1 MKIVSKILVS
11 FLVTFIVLG
20 GAAAYY
26 LLSPEQGAPQMLLFQ
41 KVMIIFASAMGV
53 LGILLAA
60 IILHPLKKLGKGA
73 EQITKGNFAFQIYD
87 APLTKGKF
95 KNTDELS
102 QLIMAFEVMRKRM
115 IELDN
120 NLSQRIRTKTFDLQ
134 RVNDELIEKEKILQ
148 QANAK
153 LVNQSEDLKKINEE
167 LAARNKELSAANAKL
182 RKLDAMKTDFIM
194 IAAHELRTPI
204 QLILGSVQLAE
215 KGLINTDQAWKTI
228 ASEVKKLAEMA
239 TYLLDV
245 GKIESGTFTYDM
257 KPLDVSQLVEELVS
271 SSTKFCSQDDLIS
284 INIDLD
290 DDRVK
295 ILGDEH
301 RLMQAFLNIINNAV
315 KFAKN
320 GTISIRTHTD
330 RDNGLVEVKVMDD
343 GTGIPE
349 EILPILFSKF
359 VTKTNEN
366 ERGTGLGLFIT
377 KSIVEAHKAT
387 IKAMNNKNA
396 KGATFTVSFPIYER
410 VSPVTMIE

>member
-1 MKIVSKILVS
+1 MKIVSKIVAS
-11 FLVTFIVLG
+11 FLVTFMVLG
-20 GAAAYY
+20 STTAYY
-26 LLSPEQGAPQMLLFQ
+26 LLSLELGAVQILLFQ
-41 KVMIIFASAMGV
+41 RVMIIFASAMAV
-53 LGILLAA
+53 LGILIGL
-60 IILHPLKKLGKGA
+60 IILHPLKKLAKGA
-73 EQITKGNFAFQIYD
+73 EQITEGNFAVQIYD
-87 APLTKGKF
+87 AALTKGKF

-120 NLSQRIRTKTFDLQ
+120 NLTQRIRTKTFDLQ

-153 LVNQSEDLKKINEE
+153 LVNQSEDLQKINEE
-167 LAARNKELSAANAKL
+167 LATRNKELSDANTKL

-215 KGLINTDQAWKTI
+215 KGLINSEQAWKTI

-257 KPLDVSQLVEELVS
+257 KPLDVSQLVEEVVS
-271 SSTKFCSQDDLIS
+271 SSTKFCSQDDLIT

-301 RLMQAFLNIINNAV
+301 RLMQAFLNIINNAI

-320 GTISIRTHTD
+320 GTITIRTHTD
-330 RDNGLVEVKVMDD
+330 RDNGLVEVKVVDD

-359 VTKTNEN
+359 VTRTNEN

-377 KSIVEAHKAT
+377 KSIVEAHKAI
-387 IKAMNNKNA
+387 IKAMNNKNG
-396 KGATFTVSFPIYER
+396 KGATFTVLFPIYEH

>member
-1 MKIVSKILVS
+1 MKIVSKIVAS
-11 FLVTFIVLG
+11 FLITFMVLG
-20 GAAAYY
+20 GATAFY
-26 LLSPEQGAPQMLLFQ
+26 LLSPEVGEVQIPLFQ
-41 KVMIIFASAMGV
+41 KVIIIFTLAMGV
-53 LGILLAA
+53 LGILLSV
-60 IILHPLKKLGKGA
+60 IILHPLKKLAKGA
-73 EQITKGNFAFQIYD
+73 EQITEGNFAFQIYD
-87 APLTKGKF
+87 SALTKGKF
-95 KNTDELS
+95 KSTDELS
-102 QLIMAFEVMRKRM
+102 QLIMAFEVMRKRTV
-115 IELDN
+115 ELDN
-120 NLSQRIRTKTFDLQ
+120 NLGQRIRTKTFDLQ

-153 LVNQSEDLKKINEE
+153 LVNQSEDLRKINKE
-167 LAARNKELSAANAKL
+167 LAERNKELSEANTKL

-215 KGLINTDQAWKTI
+215 KGLINSEQAWKTI

-271 SSTKFCSQDDLIS
+271 SSTKFCSQDDLIT

-290 DDRVK
+290 DDHVK
-295 ILGDEH
+295 ILADEH

-320 GTISIRTHTD
+320 GTITIRTRTD
-330 RDNGLVEVKVMDD
+330 RDNGLVEVKVVDD

-377 KSIVEAHKAT
+377 KSIVEAHKAS
-387 IKAMNNKNA
+387 IKAMNNKNG

-410 VSPVTMIE
+410 VNPVTVIE